1 MQEYRRRRGSVG
13 QGAVRNFA
21 ARSRGGIG
29 RRGEGGRNA
38 GSPGMPAILSG
49 MAEAPINPASAPVGD
64 SVAARYADVRRRIDE
79 ALARAGRTGDPVV
92 LVAVTKHATIDQI
105 RELLR
110 LGHADLG
117 ENRIQVLEQHAAQA
131 EEFLSRVRQLPSAAA
146 GDVPERIRWHM
157 IGHLQRNKVRK
168 VIDRV
173 RLIHSVDSLRLA
185 EEIQAAASNR
195 GEEVIE
201 VLVQVNIAGEAQKF
215 GVAPPAVRHLIDQM
229 DTMYNVRVR
238 GLMCMAPYSDDPE
251 ASRPVFERCRELF
264 EDIRTS
270 GIAGEHFDLLSM
282 GMSGDFEVGIECGSN
297 IVRVGSALF
306 GESETDESDQTQ
318 GD

>member
-1 MQEYRRRRGSVG
+1 
-13 QGAVRNFA
+13 
-21 ARSRGGIG
+21 
-29 RRGEGGRNA
+29 
-38 GSPGMPAILSG
+38 
-49 MAEAPINPASAPVGD
+49 MAEAPINPASAPAGD
-64 SVAARYADVRRRIDE
+64 SVADRYADVRRRIDE
-79 ALARAGRTGDPVV
+79 ALARSGRSGDPVV

-117 ENRIQVLEQHAAQA
+117 ENRIQVLEQNAAQA

-185 EEIQAAASNR
+185 EEIQAAASHR
-195 GEEVIE
+195 GDDVIE

-215 GVAPPAVRHLIDQM
+215 GVATPAVRHLIDQM

-238 GLMCMAPYSDDPE
+238 GLMCMAPFSDDHE
-251 ASRPVFERCRELF
+251 QSRSVFERCRELF
-264 EDIRTS
+264 QDIRTS
-270 GIAGEHFDLLSM
+270 GIAGDHFDLLSM

-306 GESETDESDQTQ
+306 GESEIDENEQTQ